1 MAIKAV
7 LLDLDGT
14 LVDSALDLAE
24 ALNGLLAEQGLPA
37 LTIDAVKGMIG
48 DGGSK
53 LIERGLAATG
63 GDPGRAP
70 ALLPRFLGLYEPRAA
85 RHTGLYPGAAEA
97 LAQLAENGLSL
108 GLVTNKPH
116 AATLAILD
124 ALGLAR
130 FFGAV
135 VGGDTLPERKPHPAP
150 LLHAAARLGV
160 VPDETVMVGDNHH
173 DVDAARA
180 AGMAAV
186 AVTWGYAHRPPE
198 ELGADYTIAAFRDL
212 PRVIAGLAKT

>member
-7 LLDLDGT
+7 LFDLDGT
-14 LVDSALDLAE
+14 LVDSARDLAE
-24 ALNGLLAEQGLPA
+24 TLNDVLAEEGLPA
-37 LTIDAVKGMIG
+37 LTLEAVKGMIG

-70 ALLPRFLGLYEPRAA
+70 AFLPRFLALYEPRAA
-85 RHTGLYPGAAEA
+85 RHTRLYPDAAEA
-97 LAQLAENGLSL
+97 LARLAESGLRL
-108 GLVTNKPH
+108 GLVTNKPQD
-116 AATLAILD
+116 ATLNILD
-124 ALGLAR
+124 ALDLAR

-160 VPDETVMVGDNHH
+160 APDETVMVGDNHH

-186 AVTWGYAHRPPE
+186 AVTWGYPHRPPE
-198 ELGADYTIAAFRDL
+198 ELGADRTVAAFRDL
-212 PRVIAGLAKT
+212 PAVLAALAKT

>member
-14 LVDSALDLAE
+14 LVDSARDLAE
-24 ALNGLLAEQGLPA
+24 TLNDLLAEEGLPA

-70 ALLPRFLGLYEPRAA
+70 ALLPRFLALYEPRAA

-97 LAQLAENGLSL
+97 LARLAESGLSL

-124 ALGLAR
+124 ALGLAC

-150 LLHAAARLGV
+150 LLHAAVRLGAA
-160 VPDETVMVGDNHH
+160 PDETVMVGDNHH
-173 DVDAARA
+173 DVAAARA
-180 AGMAAV
+180 AGMAAILV
-186 AVTWGYAHRPPE
+186 AWGYAWGPRE
-198 ELGADYTIAAFRDL
+198 ALGADRIVEDFRDL
-212 PRVIAGLAKT
+212 PLAVAGLRE